1 MAGLFRGPDCV
12 RRSTGR
18 VRPAVFYRSKFEVS
32 QKVYSLALEARV
44 ARKREVLDAWA
55 AELRRIIGAAEEH
68 PAQRL
73 AA

>member
-1 MAGLFRGPDCV
+1 
-12 RRSTGR
+12 
-18 VRPAVFYRSKFEVS
+18 VFYRSKFEVS